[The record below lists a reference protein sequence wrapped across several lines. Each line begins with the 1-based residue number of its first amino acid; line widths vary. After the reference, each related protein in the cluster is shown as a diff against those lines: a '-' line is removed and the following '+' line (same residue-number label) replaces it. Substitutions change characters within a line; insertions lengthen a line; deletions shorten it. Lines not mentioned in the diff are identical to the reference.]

1 MILCIR
7 DARWLRCARYAGI
20 GDVIVA
26 TVKDAIPGGNVKKG
40 DVVKAVIVR
49 TVKERRRPDGS
60 YIRFDENAAVI
71 LKNDGDPRGTRI
83 FGPVGR
89 ELREKKFMKIISLAP
104 EVLCSMKIKKGDLV
118 QVITGKD
125 KGKQGKVI
133 AAFPREDRVLV
144 EGVNRVK
151 KHTKAGPTARGSQAG
166 GIVTTE
172 APIHVS
178 NVQLVVEKDGQKV
191 VTRVGY
197 RFDEEGNKIRVA
209 KRTGED
215 IRWLPPPLRV

>member
-1 MILCIR
+1 
-7 DARWLRCARYAGI
+7 
-20 GDVIVA
+20 
-26 TVKDAIPGGNVKKG
+26 
-40 DVVKAVIVR
+40 
-49 TVKERRRPDGS
+49 
-60 YIRFDENAAVI
+60 
-71 LKNDGDPRGTRI
+71 
-83 FGPVGR
+83 
-89 ELREKKFMKIISLAP
+89 
-104 EVLCSMKIKKGDLV
+104 MKIKKGDTV

-133 AAFPREDRVLV
+133 ASYPRDERVLV

-151 KHTKAGPTARGSQAG
+151 KHTKAGPTASGSQAG

-178 NVQLVVEKDGQKV
+178 NVQLVVEKDGNKV

-197 RFDEEGNKIRVA
+197 RFDDEGNKIRVA

-215 IRWLPPPLRV
+215 I

>member
-1 MILCIR
+1 
-7 DARWLRCARYAGI
+7 
-20 GDVIVA
+20 
-26 TVKDAIPGGNVKKG
+26 
-40 DVVKAVIVR
+40 
-49 TVKERRRPDGS
+49 
-60 YIRFDENAAVI
+60 
-71 LKNDGDPRGTRI
+71 
-83 FGPVGR
+83 
-89 ELREKKFMKIISLAP
+89 
-104 EVLCSMKIKKGDLV
+104 MKIKKGDLV

-133 AAFPREDRVLV
+133 ASYPRDERVLV

-151 KHTKAGPTARGSQAG
+151 KHTKAGPTAKGSQAG

-178 NVQLVVEKDGQKV
+178 NVQLVVEKDGNKV

-197 RFDEEGNKIRVA
+197 RFDDEGNKIRVA

-215 IRWLPPPLRV
+215 I

>member
-1 MILCIR
+1 
-7 DARWLRCARYAGI
+7 
-20 GDVIVA
+20 
-26 TVKDAIPGGNVKKG
+26 
-40 DVVKAVIVR
+40 
-49 TVKERRRPDGS
+49 
-60 YIRFDENAAVI
+60 
-71 LKNDGDPRGTRI
+71 
-83 FGPVGR
+83 
-89 ELREKKFMKIISLAP
+89 
-104 EVLCSMKIKKGDLV
+104 MKIKKGDLV

-151 KHTKAGPTARGSQAG
+151 KHTKTGPNQAG

-172 APIHVS
+172 APVHVS
-178 NVQLVVEKDGQKV
+178 NVQLVVEKDGKKV

-215 IRWLPPPLRV
+215 I

>member
-1 MILCIR
+1 M
-7 DARWLRCARYAGI
+7 A
-20 GDVIVA
+20 
-26 TVKDAIPGGNVKKG
+26 N
-40 DVVKAVIVR
+40 
-49 TVKERRRPDGS
+49 
-60 YIRFDENAAVI
+60 
-71 LKNDGDPRGTRI
+71 
-83 FGPVGR
+83 
-89 ELREKKFMKIISLAP
+89 
-104 EVLCSMKIKKGDLV
+104 SMKIKKGDLV

-133 AAFPREDRVLV
+133 QAIPTENRVLV

-151 KHTKAGPTARGSQAG
+151 KHTKVGQTARGAQTG

-178 NVQLVVEKDGQKV
+178 NVQLVVEKDGKKV
-191 VTRVGY
+191 VTRIGY

-215 IRWLPPPLRV
+215 I

>member
-1 MILCIR
+1 
-7 DARWLRCARYAGI
+7 
-20 GDVIVA
+20 
-26 TVKDAIPGGNVKKG
+26 
-40 DVVKAVIVR
+40 
-49 TVKERRRPDGS
+49 
-60 YIRFDENAAVI
+60 
-71 LKNDGDPRGTRI
+71 
-83 FGPVGR
+83 
-89 ELREKKFMKIISLAP
+89 
-104 EVLCSMKIKKGDLV
+104 MKIKKGDLV

-133 AAFPREDRVLV
+133 VAFPANNRVLV

-151 KHTKAGPTARGSQAG
+151 KHTKAGPTASGSQAG

-178 NVQLVVEKDGQKV
+178 NVQLVVEKDGNKV

-197 RFDEEGNKIRVA
+197 RFDDEGNKVRVA

-215 IRWLPPPLRV
+215 I

>member
-1 MILCIR
+1 
-7 DARWLRCARYAGI
+7 
-20 GDVIVA
+20 
-26 TVKDAIPGGNVKKG
+26 
-40 DVVKAVIVR
+40 
-49 TVKERRRPDGS
+49 
-60 YIRFDENAAVI
+60 
-71 LKNDGDPRGTRI
+71 
-83 FGPVGR
+83 
-89 ELREKKFMKIISLAP
+89 
-104 EVLCSMKIKKGDLV
+104 MKIKKGDLV

-144 EGVNRVK
+144 EG
-151 KHTKAGPTARGSQAG
+151 GSQAG

-178 NVQLVVEKDGQKV
+178 NVQLVVEKDGNKV

-197 RFDEEGNKIRVA
+197 RFDDEGNKIRVA

-215 IRWLPPPLRV
+215 I